1 MQYLDLTGV
10 AALWNKVKALAAA
23 SKTTVSINTSAAG
36 AFDGFG
42 LTTTVHNGQNEDGH
56 TEYTFSLTGVA
67 STTDLA
73 SKANASDLTTI
84 SGYVTTLV
92 GSDGNK
98 SVRTIANEELA
109 AQLIPAQAQ
118 EALDTLQE
126 IAQWIQDH
134 PADAAAF
141 NTAIQALQAKTALP
155 QGYGTSSSTI
165 VNYVDD
171 AVDAEET
178 RATGAELD
186 LQKQIDHVHNDQD
199 PSDTYPD
206 GLKQR
211 VAELEDAIGSFSGD
225 TPIAEIIAEIQTVI
239 EGLNYTVTSVASQ
252 DNVVTVSDTANVLTG
267 FEIENGTLKAGSVTA
282 MALTPITSAQ
292 INSTCV

>member
-1 MQYLDLTGV
+1 MQYLDLNGV
-10 AALWNKVKALAAA
+10 ATLWNKVKALAAA
-23 SKTTVSINTSAAG
+23 SKTTVSINTTAAG

-42 LTTTVHNGQNEDGH
+42 LTSRVYNGQGQDGH

-67 STTDLA
+67 STADLA
-73 SKANASDLTTI
+73 GKADAADLTTI
-84 SGYVTTLV
+84 QGYITTLT
-92 GSDGNK
+92 GNDGNK
-98 SVRTIANEELA
+98 SVREIANEEIA

-141 NTAIQALQAKTALP
+141 NTAITALQAKTALP
-155 QGYGTSSSTI
+155 AGYGNANSTI
-165 VNYVDD
+165 VDYVDD
-171 AVDAEET
+171 KVDEEET
-178 RATGAELD
+178 RAAGAEANL
-186 LQKQIDHVHNDQD
+186 LNMIDHVHDEND

-206 GLKQR
+206 GLTQR
-211 VAELEDAIGSFSGD
+211 IVVLEGAIGSFGGG

-239 EGLNYTVTSVASQ
+239 AGLNYTVTSVASQ

-292 INSTCV
+292 IDATCV